1 MASIFTKILS
11 GELPSYKITEDEF
24 CFSILALDQV
34 NLGHALVIPKIEVDA
49 FMDVPEPHYSAVFN
63 AAKTISQAIRTATGA
78 PRVVV
83 IIAGFEVNHFH
94 LHLIPAW
101 SLADVSF
108 AKAQRRLPDEMQEI
122 QKKIVSLLHS

>member
-1 MASIFTKILS
+1 MASIFTKILN
-11 GELPSYKITEDEF
+11 GELPSYRIIENEF

-34 NLGHALVIPKIEVDA
+34 HLGHSLVIPKIEVDA

-63 AAKTISQAIRTATGA
+63 MAKPLSQAIRTATGA
-78 PRVVV
+78 PRVVA

-108 AKAQRRLPDEMQEI
+108 AKAQRRLPDEMHEI
-122 QKKIVSLLHS
+122 QKKLVSILS

>member
-1 MASIFTKILS
+1 MASIFTRILN
-11 GELPSYKITEDEF
+11 GEIPGYKIHEDES

-34 NLGHALVIPKIEVDA
+34 NLGHTLVIPKIEVDS
-49 FMDVPEPHYSAVFN
+49 FMDVPEPHYSAVFL
-63 AAKTISQAIRTATGA
+63 AAKKISKAIRSASGA
-78 PRVVV
+78 PRVVS

-108 AKAQRRLPDEMQEI
+108 AKAQRRETKDMLEI
-122 QKKIVSLLHS
+122 QNKIKDLLI